1 MTKTVQTEPTE
12 DNASEAARLVA
23 ERMSER
29 DQRWLVAAA
38 RAEDILGLEPGS
50 LMTPTIATLGID
62 GSTTAA
68 MAARTI
74 LQGYDDQPDPTDG
87 QVAALGDL
95 LTWMEAGS

>member
-1 MTKTVQTEPTE
+1 MTKTVQTERTE
-12 DNASEAARLVA
+12 DNAAEAARLVA
-23 ERMSER
+23 ERMSEQ

-68 MAARTI
+68 GAARTI
-74 LQGYDDQPDPTDG
+74 LQGYDDLPDPTDD
-87 QVAALGDL
+87 QLAAIGDL
-95 LTWMEAGS
+95 LAWVEAGS